1 MCCFHNKTEIEIMQG
16 LNQLEELENAP
27 LCQQI
32 VYQKYLQIYIS
43 FAWDS
48 DATSF
53 KVLFAHCTFL
63 CQIDSKTESQKA
75 LKYVHTAKIKW
86 KN

>member
-48 DATSF
+48 DCKATSF
-53 KVLFAHCTFL
+53 KVLFASHCTFL
-63 CQIDSKTESQKA
+63 CQIDSKDAQKGTQMGSN
-75 LKYVHTAKIKW
+75 LK
-86 KN
+86 

>member
-16 LNQLEELENAP
+16 LNQLEEENAP

-43 FAWDS
+43 FA
-48 DATSF
+48 
-53 KVLFAHCTFL
+53 
-63 CQIDSKTESQKA
+63 
-75 LKYVHTAKIKW
+75 
-86 KN
+86 

>member
-43 FAWDS
+43 FA
-48 DATSF
+48 
-53 KVLFAHCTFL
+53 
-63 CQIDSKTESQKA
+63 
-75 LKYVHTAKIKW
+75 
-86 KN
+86 